1 MSMQFAY
8 LEMLRPRMI
17 GMVFIIIC
25 GIVGILAAIGPAGT
39 YEAFTLPQRVA
50 HSAACAVLAWPIWH
64 LNSVLTLYFM
74 RTRTPLAIA
83 LTLAIATL
91 IAGAPVTA
99 VVYAVEDLARPGY
112 VETLHPDR
120 SVVVGLVEIYAIATT
135 VLLSF
140 SALVYYLV
148 CQRLEVAGERAV
160 APTDGDGAGVAADDE
175 HPALHVAAR
184 EVGTDGDSSAAPSIR
199 LAADDADGQRA
210 QHPAPERRQ
219 RAAPPTAEGGAA
231 EPRIPLVARLPVG
244 IGSDIIY
251 LKTEGHY
258 IKVHT
263 TTGACMI
270 MMRFKDA
277 VAELDD
283 LGMRVHR
290 SYWVAHRHVIAAVR
304 RDNRTLLRLTGGHRV
319 PVSRSHLH
327 AVRAA
332 LAVEHNASE

>member
-1 MSMQFAY
+1 MQLAY
-8 LEMLRPRMI
+8 LEMLRPRFI

-25 GIVGILAAIGPAGT
+25 GIVGVLAAIGAAGT

-64 LNSVLTLYFM
+64 LKNVLTLYYM

-83 LTLAIATL
+83 LTLALATL

-99 VVYAVEDLARPGY
+99 VVYAVEDLARPDHLQ
-112 VETLHPDR
+112 TLHPGR

-148 CQRLEVAGERAV
+148 CQRLKVTGERAV
-160 APTDGDGAGVAADDE
+160 ARTGGDGAGVAADHE
-175 HPALHVAAR
+175 HPALDVTAR
-184 EVGTDGDSSAAPSIR
+184 EVGPDGDSSAAPSIG
-199 LAADDADGQRA
+199 LAADGADGQRA
-210 QHPAPERRQ
+210 RHQAPERHQ
-219 RAAPPTAEGGAA
+219 RDAPPTAEGGAA
-231 EPRIPLVARLPVG
+231 KPRIPLVARLPVG

-251 LKTEGHY
+251 LKSEGHY
-258 IKVHT
+258 VKVHT
-263 TTGACMI
+263 TAGSSMI
-270 MMRFKDA
+270 MIRFKDA
-277 VAELDD
+277 AAELDD

-304 RDNRTLLRLTGGHRV
+304 RDNRTLLRLAGGHRV

-332 LAVEHNASE
+332 LAVERNASE

>member
-1 MSMQFAY
+1 MSMQLAY

-25 GIVGILAAIGPAGT
+25 GIVGVLAAIGPAGT

-83 LTLAIATL
+83 LTLALATL

-120 SVVVGLVEIYAIATT
+120 SVVMGLVEIYAIATT

-148 CQRLEVAGERAV
+148 CQRLEAAGGRAV
-160 APTDGDGAGVAADDE
+160 APTDRDGAGGAADDE
-175 HPALHVAAR
+175 HPALDVTR
-184 EVGTDGDSSAAPSIR
+184 EVGTDGDSSAAASIG
-199 LAADDADGQRA
+199 LAADAADGQRA
-210 QHPAPERRQ
+210 QHHAPERRQ
-219 RAAPPTAEGGAA
+219 RDAPPTAEGGAA

-263 TTGACMI
+263 TAGSSMI
-270 MMRFKDA
+270 MMPFKDA
-277 VAELDD
+277 AAELDG

-304 RDNRTLLRLTGGHRV
+304 RDNRTLLRVTGGHHV

-332 LAVEHNASE
+332 LAVERNASE